1 MKYNNIYNMKNLV
14 DFILEKFQEFN
25 EGKYY
30 LGTLI
35 YSIEDKTID
44 ADSYEENDTE
54 SDSEDDIM
62 DLIKHWVKYPDNS
75 YYNDLR
81 NANDRIPVFYVFTS
95 NEDED
100 EIIVNDKF
108 YLAKSDK
115 NFVSDIKKAID
126 SEKWDLVFDTK
137 NYNIELV

>member
-81 NANDRIPVFYVFTS
+81 NANDCIPVFYIFTS

-126 SEKWDLVFDTK
+126 SEKWDLVFNTK